1 MPATRHILL
10 NNSILD
16 RQNSINLLSNTAMKE
31 NKKGCDL
38 KSCFLCK
45 LCLEE
50 WSHTIGAHRKNYT
63 YKKGEQIFVEGDKV
77 EGIYF
82 VYEGT
87 IKVHKKWGTEK
98 ELILR
103 FAKKGDVFG
112 HRGFGKE
119 TFYPIT
125 ATALDTATVCFIDL
139 KFFLTS
145 LKMNYD
151 FIFELMKF
159 YAQELQESEKNMRN
173 LAHMPVKGRVANAL
187 LKLKDKFGE
196 NSEGYI
202 SLTLSRQ
209 DLAAYAGTTYETVF
223 RLMTEF
229 SEEGIVKTAGKDIGI
244 LDATRL
250 FMLTEEA
257 QT

>member
-1 MPATRHILL
+1 
-10 NNSILD
+10 
-16 RQNSINLLSNTAMKE
+16 MKE
-31 NKKGCDL
+31 SKKGCDL

-45 LCLEE
+45 LSLAE
-50 WSHTIGAHRKNYT
+50 WSHTTGAHRKNYS
-63 YKKGEQIFVEGDKV
+63 YKKGEQVFLEGDKV
-77 EGIYF
+77 EGIFF

-87 IKVHKKWGTEK
+87 IKVHKKWGDK

-119 TFYPIT
+119 TFYPIS
-125 ATALDTATVCFIDL
+125 ATALDNVTVCFIDIS
-139 KFFLTS
+139 FFLVS
-145 LKMNYD
+145 LKVNYD

-173 LAHMPVKGRVANAL
+173 LAHMPVKGRVATAL

-196 NSEGYI
+196 NEDGYI
-202 SLTLSRQ
+202 QITLSRQ

-229 SEEGIVKTAGKDIGI
+229 AEEGLVRTSGKDIAI
-244 LDATRL
+244 LDAPK
-250 FMLTEEA
+250 LTLLTQE
-257 QT
+257 